1 MSDETKKEEVEVVE
15 VVEKTLPVVKTP
27 VKAEE
32 KVSTKF
38 ISSDYDEDE
47 FQSMLKLYERTFNVI
62 KENELVKG
70 KIVAIHGEDVL
81 IDIGSKSDGRVSV
94 NEFAHPEELIVG
106 NEIEIFLEKIEDK
119 EGQLV
124 LSKKKADS
132 IKMWEK
138 IVDAQK
144 DGTVVRGKCLR
155 RIKGGFVVDL
165 SGLTAFLPGSQIDTK
180 PIRDYD
186 EYVGKMMDFK
196 VIKINNQIENI
207 IVSHKVLIEE
217 SMKGQREELLKTIQ
231 KGMTLKATVK
241 AITDFGVFVDLGGL
255 DGLIHIT
262 DLSWG
267 RINHPSD
274 IVKLDDVIDVFVIE
288 FDEEK
293 SRVYLGLKQL
303 QSHPWDNISEK
314 YKVGDKVSGKVV
326 SLTDYGAFIEI
337 QKGIEGLIHIS
348 EMSWTQHITNPS
360 QMVTMGQ
367 LVEAQ
372 ILNIDFEN
380 RKLSLG
386 MKQLTPNPWQ
396 SLLDKFPVGTK
407 QKGKVCNIT
416 NFGIFV
422 ELEEGVDGLVHI
434 SDLSWTKK
442 ILDVNE
448 FVKMGDEIDV
458 VILGIDVAN
467 QKISLGH
474 KQLLENPWDTLETKY
489 KPGLDTEAKILK
501 TIEKGIIVELPDMVD
516 SFVPAS
522 QLATSSVRNFG
533 DLFKVGEIL
542 KARVIEFDK
551 TNKKIV
557 LSVVEYLRDKDQSE
571 IDEYIAK
578 FRIPRKFT
586 QKDIQERAKTYESE
600 EIACYVPS
608 PQRSPNERE
617 GRYGID
623 DFKYDKDKDLYVC
636 PANEELTFRGTE
648 DRDGNELRRYECS
661 KCKQC
666 TLRDKCIKSKGNK
679 VIKRSQYEEALQT
692 VRERCKANRD
702 IVKKRGQIVE
712 HVFGTMK
719 EAIGYGG
726 GFLLK
731 GLEKVSGE
739 FSLMAL
745 SYNIKR
751 VQSVLG
757 IITMIELLKQ
767 LQ

>member
-1 MSDETKKEEVEVVE
+1 
-15 VVEKTLPVVKTP
+15 
-27 VKAEE
+27 
-32 KVSTKF
+32 
-38 ISSDYDEDE
+38 
-47 FQSMLKLYERTFNVI
+47 
-62 KENELVKG
+62 
-70 KIVAIHGEDVL
+70 
-81 IDIGSKSDGRVSV
+81 
-94 NEFAHPEELIVG
+94 
-106 NEIEIFLEKIEDK
+106 
-119 EGQLV
+119 
-124 LSKKKADS
+124 
-132 IKMWEK
+132 
-138 IVDAQK
+138 
-144 DGTVVRGKCLR
+144 
-155 RIKGGFVVDL
+155 
-165 SGLTAFLPGSQIDTK
+165 
-180 PIRDYD
+180 
-186 EYVGKMMDFK
+186 MDFK
-196 VIKINNQIENI
+196 VLKINNQIENI

-217 SMKGQREELLKTIQ
+217 SMAGQREELLKSIK

-274 IVKLDDVIDVFVIE
+274 VVKLDEVIDVYVIE

-303 QSHPWDNISEK
+303 QSHPWENIQEK

-348 EMSWTQHITNPS
+348 EMSWTQHITNPN

-380 RKLSLG
+380 RKLSIG

-448 FVKMGDEIDV
+448 FVKMGEMIEV

-474 KQLLENPWDTLETKY
+474 KQLFENPWDTLETKY

-501 TIEKGIIVELPDMVD
+501 TIEKGIIVELPDQVD
-516 SFVPAS
+516 AFVPAS
-522 QLATSSVRNFG
+522 QLSTSSIRNFG
-533 DLFKVGEIL
+533 DLFKAGELL
-542 KARVIEFDK
+542 KVRVIEFDK
-551 TNKKIV
+551 VNKKIV
-557 LSVVEYLRDKDQSE
+557 LSVVEYLRDKDQAE

-578 FRIPRKFT
+578 FKISRKFS
-586 QKDIQERAKTYESE
+586 QKDIQERTKTYETE
-600 EIACYVPS
+600 QIDFRIEDIIGDEQNIPVVQVPS
-608 PQRSPNERE
+608 TE
-617 GRYGID
+617 
-623 DFKYDKDKDLYVC
+623 V
-636 PANEELTFRGTE
+636 PATE
-648 DRDGNELRRYECS
+648 VKPE
-661 KCKQC
+661 
-666 TLRDKCIKSKGNK
+666 
-679 VIKRSQYEEALQT
+679 EEAPKS
-692 VRERCKANRD
+692 E
-702 IVKKRGQIVE
+702 
-712 HVFGTMK
+712 
-719 EAIGYGG
+719 
-726 GFLLK
+726 
-731 GLEKVSGE
+731 
-739 FSLMAL
+739 
-745 SYNIKR
+745 
-751 VQSVLG
+751 
-757 IITMIELLKQ
+757 
-767 LQ
+767 

>member
-1 MSDETKKEEVEVVE
+1 MSEEIKKEEAG
-15 VVEKTLPVVKTP
+15 TP
-27 VKAEE
+27 ETSKKDE
-32 KVSTKF
+32 KVITRF
-38 ISSDYDEDE
+38 ISSDYNEDE

-94 NEFAHPEELIVG
+94 NEFAHPEELMVG

-132 IKMWEK
+132 IKMWDK
-138 IVDAQK
+138 IVDAQR

-165 SGLTAFLPGSQIDTK
+165 NGLTAFLPGSQIDTK

-196 VIKINNQIENI
+196 VLKINNQIENI

-217 SMKGQREELLKTIQ
+217 SMAGQREELLKSIK

-274 IVKLDDVIDVFVIE
+274 VVKLDEVIDVYVIE

-303 QSHPWDNISEK
+303 QSHPWENIQEK

-337 QKGIEGLIHIS
+337 QKGIEGLIHVS
-348 EMSWTQHITNPS
+348 EMSWTQHITNPN

-448 FVKMGDEIDV
+448 FVKMGETIEV

-474 KQLLENPWDTLETKY
+474 KQLFDNPWDTLETKY

-501 TIEKGIIVELPDMVD
+501 TIEKGIIVELPDQVD
-516 SFVPAS
+516 AFVPAS
-522 QLATSSVRNFG
+522 QLSTSSVRNFG

-542 KARVIEFDK
+542 KVRVIEFDK
-551 TNKKIV
+551 VNKKIV

-578 FRIPRKFT
+578 FKLPRKFS
-586 QKDIQERAKTYESE
+586 QKDIQERTKTYETE
-600 EIACYVPS
+600 QIDFRIEDIIGDEQNIPVVQVPNTEI
-608 PQRSPNERE
+608 
-617 GRYGID
+617 
-623 DFKYDKDKDLYVC
+623 
-636 PANEELTFRGTE
+636 PAPES
-648 DRDGNELRRYECS
+648 S
-661 KCKQC
+661 KP
-666 TLRDKCIKSKGNK
+666 
-679 VIKRSQYEEALQT
+679 EAET
-692 VRERCKANRD
+692 SSNNTPETTA
-702 IVKKRGQIVE
+702 
-712 HVFGTMK
+712 
-719 EAIGYGG
+719 
-726 GFLLK
+726 
-731 GLEKVSGE
+731 
-739 FSLMAL
+739 
-745 SYNIKR
+745 
-751 VQSVLG
+751 
-757 IITMIELLKQ
+757 
-767 LQ
+767 

>member
-1 MSDETKKEEVEVVE
+1 LLSKDKHNRKYKIMLEDTEKKEVDLKNGKDQITAKPN
-15 VVEKTLPVVKTP
+15 EKI
-27 VKAEE
+27 
-32 KVSTKF
+32 STKF
-38 ISSDYDEDE
+38 ISTDYNDDE

-81 IDIGSKSDGRVSV
+81 IDIGSKSDGRVSK
-94 NEFAHPEELIVG
+94 NEFANPEELIVG

-132 IKMWEK
+132 IKMWDK
-138 IVDAQK
+138 IVDAHK
-144 DGTVVRGKCLR
+144 EGTVVKGRCLR
-155 RIKGGFVVDL
+155 RIKGGFVVDV

-217 SMKGQREELLKTIQ
+217 SMAGQREELLKTIK

-255 DGLIHIT
+255 DGLVHIT

-274 IVKLDDVIDVFVIE
+274 IVKLDQVIDVYVIE

-303 QSHPWDNISEK
+303 QEHPWENISEK
-314 YKVGDKVSGKVV
+314 YKVGDNVSGKVV

-337 QKGIEGLIHIS
+337 EKGIEGLIHIS
-348 EMSWTQHITNPS
+348 EMSWTQHITNPG

-372 ILNIDFEN
+372 ILNIDFDN

-448 FVKMGDEIDV
+448 FVKIGEMIEV

-467 QKISLGH
+467 QRISLGH
-474 KQLLENPWDTLETKY
+474 KQLFENPWDNFESKY
-489 KPGLDTEAKILK
+489 KAGNDTEVKIIK
-501 TIEKGIIVELPDMVD
+501 PIEKGIIVELPDLVD
-516 SFVPAS
+516 SFIPAS
-522 QLATSSVRNFG
+522 QLSVTPVRNFA
-533 DLFKVGEIL
+533 DLFKVGETV
-542 KARVIEFDK
+542 KAKVIEFDK

-571 IDEYIAK
+571 IDAYIEK
-578 FRIPRKFT
+578 FKIPRKFT
-586 QKDIQERAKTYESE
+586 VKDIQERTRTYESE
-600 EIACYVPS
+600 QIDFRIEDIIGEETHTPVIQVPEPVVVPES
-608 PQRSPNERE
+608 KPITET
-617 GRYGID
+617 
-623 DFKYDKDKDLYVC
+623 
-636 PANEELTFRGTE
+636 PAVPETPAEPETQN
-648 DRDGNELRRYECS
+648 
-661 KCKQC
+661 
-666 TLRDKCIKSKGNK
+666 
-679 VIKRSQYEEALQT
+679 
-692 VRERCKANRD
+692 
-702 IVKKRGQIVE
+702 
-712 HVFGTMK
+712 
-719 EAIGYGG
+719 
-726 GFLLK
+726 
-731 GLEKVSGE
+731 
-739 FSLMAL
+739 
-745 SYNIKR
+745 
-751 VQSVLG
+751 
-757 IITMIELLKQ
+757 
-767 LQ
+767 

>member
-1 MSDETKKEEVEVVE
+1 MSEEIKKEEAG
-15 VVEKTLPVVKTP
+15 TP
-27 VKAEE
+27 ESSKKDE
-32 KVSTKF
+32 KVITRF
-38 ISSDYDEDE
+38 ISSDYNEDE

-94 NEFAHPEELIVG
+94 NEFAHPEELMVG

-132 IKMWEK
+132 IKMWDK
-138 IVDAQK
+138 IVDAQR

-165 SGLTAFLPGSQIDTK
+165 NGLTAFLPGSQIDTK

-196 VIKINNQIENI
+196 VLKINNQIENI

-217 SMKGQREELLKTIQ
+217 SMAGQREELLKSIK

-274 IVKLDDVIDVFVIE
+274 VVKLDEVIDVYVIE

-303 QSHPWDNISEK
+303 QSHPWENIQEK

-337 QKGIEGLIHIS
+337 QKGIEGLIHVS
-348 EMSWTQHITNPS
+348 EMSWTQHITNPN

-448 FVKMGDEIDV
+448 FVKMGETIEV

-474 KQLLENPWDTLETKY
+474 KQLFDNPWDTLETKY

-501 TIEKGIIVELPDMVD
+501 TIEKGIIVELPDQVD
-516 SFVPAS
+516 AFVPAS
-522 QLATSSVRNFG
+522 QLSTSSVRNFG

-542 KARVIEFDK
+542 KVRVIEFDK
-551 TNKKIV
+551 VNKKIV

-578 FRIPRKFT
+578 FKLPRKFS
-586 QKDIQERAKTYESE
+586 QKDIQERTKTYETE
-600 EIACYVPS
+600 QIDFRIEDIIGDEQNIPVVQVPNTEI
-608 PQRSPNERE
+608 
-617 GRYGID
+617 
-623 DFKYDKDKDLYVC
+623 
-636 PANEELTFRGTE
+636 PAPES
-648 DRDGNELRRYECS
+648 S
-661 KCKQC
+661 KP
-666 TLRDKCIKSKGNK
+666 
-679 VIKRSQYEEALQT
+679 EAET
-692 VRERCKANRD
+692 SSNDTPETTA
-702 IVKKRGQIVE
+702 
-712 HVFGTMK
+712 
-719 EAIGYGG
+719 
-726 GFLLK
+726 
-731 GLEKVSGE
+731 
-739 FSLMAL
+739 
-745 SYNIKR
+745 
-751 VQSVLG
+751 
-757 IITMIELLKQ
+757 
-767 LQ
+767 

>member
-1 MSDETKKEEVEVVE
+1 MSQDTKHQTDLKSDTQTKQEN
-15 VVEKTLPVVKTP
+15 EKI
-27 VKAEE
+27 
-32 KVSTKF
+32 STKF
-38 ISSDYDEDE
+38 ISTDYNEDE
-47 FQSMLKLYERTFNVI
+47 FQNMLKLYEKTFNVI

-81 IDIGSKSDGRVSV
+81 IDIGSKSDGRVSI
-94 NEFAHPEELIVG
+94 NEFSNPEELKVG

-132 IKMWEK
+132 IKMWDR
-138 IVDAQK
+138 IVEAQR
-144 DGTVVRGKCLR
+144 DSTVVKGKCLR

-165 SGLTAFLPGSQIDTK
+165 NGLTAFLPGSQIDTK

-186 EYVGKMMDFK
+186 EYVGKVMDFK

-217 SMKGQREELLKTIQ
+217 SMAGQREELLKTIK

-274 IVKLDDVIDVFVIE
+274 IVKLDQMIDVYVIE

-293 SRVYLGLKQL
+293 QRVYLGLKQL
-303 QSHPWDNISEK
+303 QAHPWDNIQEK

-337 QKGIEGLIHIS
+337 EKGIEGLIHIS
-348 EMSWTQHITNPS
+348 EMSWTQHVTSPS

-367 LVEAQ
+367 LVDAQ

-442 ILDVNE
+442 ILDVND
-448 FVKMGDEIDV
+448 FVKLGEIIEV

-467 QKISLGH
+467 QRISLGH
-474 KQLLENPWDTLETKY
+474 KQLFENPWDSLESKYRPGLETEVKIV
-489 KPGLDTEAKILK
+489 KP
-501 TIEKGIIVELPDMVD
+501 IEKGIIVELPDVVD
-516 SFVPAS
+516 SFIPAS
-522 QLATSSVRNFG
+522 QLSVAPVRNFSE
-533 DLFKVGEIL
+533 LFKPGDKVNA
-542 KARVIEFDK
+542 KVIEFDK
-551 TNKKIV
+551 GNKKIV
-557 LSVVEYLRDKDQSE
+557 LSVVEFFKDKDQE
-571 IDEYIAK
+571 AIDAYISRFK
-578 FRIPRKFT
+578 LTRKFT
-586 QKDIQERAKTYESE
+586 LKEVQERSKTYESE
-600 EIACYVPS
+600 QIDFRIEDIIGDEVQVNEPS
-608 PQRSPNERE
+608 APQADAP
-617 GRYGID
+617 
-623 DFKYDKDKDLYVC
+623 K
-636 PANEELTFRGTE
+636 AEEKPE
-648 DRDGNELRRYECS
+648 Q
-661 KCKQC
+661 K
-666 TLRDKCIKSKGNK
+666 
-679 VIKRSQYEEALQT
+679 
-692 VRERCKANRD
+692 
-702 IVKKRGQIVE
+702 
-712 HVFGTMK
+712 
-719 EAIGYGG
+719 
-726 GFLLK
+726 
-731 GLEKVSGE
+731 
-739 FSLMAL
+739 
-745 SYNIKR
+745 
-751 VQSVLG
+751 
-757 IITMIELLKQ
+757 
-767 LQ
+767 